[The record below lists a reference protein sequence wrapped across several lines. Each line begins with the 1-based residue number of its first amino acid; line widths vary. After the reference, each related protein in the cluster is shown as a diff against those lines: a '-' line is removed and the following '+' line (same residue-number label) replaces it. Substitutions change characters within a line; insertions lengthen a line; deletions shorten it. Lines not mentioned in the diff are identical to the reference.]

1 MRGLTRPS
9 TDSDMWVPDQL
20 TPSWVCLPNDQPVL
34 TIIKPGESALCVL
47 ESICK
52 VMAMNRSRLHAVEH
66 FNQYHWLP
74 SHNWVEQ
81 KLEMVSM
88 KIPY

>member
-52 VMAMNRSRLHAVEH
+52 VTAVNRSRLHTVER
-66 FNQYHWLP
+66 FNQLVAF
-74 SHNWVEQ
+74 S
-81 KLEMVSM
+81 
-88 KIPY
+88 